1 MVIRIEC
8 ANLSKF
14 LLLQLTFGNICRSW
28 WLQVARAVRFY
39 VSVYYMAGIKK
50 KQGCA
55 ALGTPLW
62 IYIGLFYYYCNN
74 N

>member
-28 WLQVARAVRFY
+28 WWLQVARAVRFC

-50 KQGCA
+50 NKGAPHLAHPC
-55 ALGTPLW
+55 GF
-62 IYIGLFYYYCNN
+62 I
-74 N
+74 

>member
-50 KQGCA
+50 TRVRRTWHTLVDLYRLVLLLLQ
-55 ALGTPLW
+55 
-62 IYIGLFYYYCNN
+62 
-74 N
+74 

>member
-28 WLQVARAVRFY
+28 WWLQVARAVRFC
-39 VSVYYMAGIKK
+39 VYYMAGIKK
-50 KQGCA
+50 NKGAPHLAHPC
-55 ALGTPLW
+55 GF
-62 IYIGLFYYYCNN
+62 I
-74 N
+74 